1 VLTRLKSILIGSCGV
16 LTFSRFVITDRNA
29 EQEDCTCVLILRSD
43 KTSARACNSG
53 VDSMTCEGLAAESY
67 DLYVAGSAG
76 EDVRREID
84 AHLDQ
89 NCPACLRGVKR
100 SLALWT
106 AYAGSMETV
115 DPSTG
120 LRSRLISLASVTGRM
135 RAFRTRPPRPGYGLY
150 GVLAASVAVLV
161 GLGAWYAGVQYANLR
176 GQQVVSELSDAQQSA
191 TELRA
196 KLDAEILRRQQL
208 EIERKKAGEPDAAGQ
223 LLAARQQVVR
233 LQAEVNQYQDVIDRE
248 RRAMGDNLRLV
259 TLLSSSGLRM
269 IALHGQE
276 AASGTVAYSFV
287 LEGKKLVLLA
297 YRLPKPPT
305 GKEYQLWLVR
315 KADPKVVSGGTFN
328 PEDSDR
334 AIVEFSNDQLV
345 SELAAVAV
353 TAEPLGGSEGPT
365 GPKLLAGSPD
375 TN

>member
-1 VLTRLKSILIGSCGV
+1 
-16 LTFSRFVITDRNA
+16 
-29 EQEDCTCVLILRSD
+29 
-43 KTSARACNSG
+43 
-53 VDSMTCEGLAAESY
+53 MTCEGLAAENY
-67 DLYVAGSAG
+67 DLYVAGSGG

-89 NCPACLRGVKR
+89 NCPACLQGVKR

-106 AYAGSMETV
+106 AYAGSMEAA

-120 LRSRLISLASVTGRM
+120 LRSRLISLASLTGRTM
-135 RAFRTRPPRPGYGLY
+135 TFRTRPARPGYGLY

-161 GLGAWYAGVQYANLR
+161 ALGAWYAGVQYANLR
-176 GQQVVSELSDAQQSA
+176 GQQVISELSDAQQSA

-196 KLDAEILRRQQL
+196 KLDAEILQREQL
-208 EIERKKAGEPDAAGQ
+208 EVERKKTGEPDAAGQ

-248 RRAMGDNLRLV
+248 RKAMGDNLRLV
-259 TLLSSSGLRM
+259 TLLSSPGLQL
-269 IALHGQE
+269 IPLHGQE
-276 AASGTVAYSFV
+276 AALGTVAYSFV

-334 AIVEFSNDQLV
+334 AIIEFSNDQLV

-353 TAEPLGGSEGPT
+353 TAEPMGGSEGPT
-365 GPKLLAGSPD
+365 GPKLLVGSPD